1 MLNILDAMLSKTE
14 RLISC
19 FLKQNVLN
27 VITNIFVRLSWSCNT
42 VVSRA
47 KGLKSGDNACN
58 LFFYLSDCPGSCCVC
73 VSCSVM
79 SNSLQSQASLSMAF
93 PRQEYW
99 SRLPF
104 PPPGDL
110 PDPGTHPSLLH
121 CRWILFFFCRWI
133 LYCLSHQGMLGLS
146 SQILDLSVQH
156 VGSSS
161 LTRDRTQALGIG
173 TAVS

>member
-27 VITNIFVRLSWSCNT
+27 VITNIFVRLSWSYNT

-121 CRWILFFFCRWI
+121 CRWILFFFFA
-133 LYCLSHQGMLGLS
+133 GGFFT
-146 SQILDLSVQH
+146 V
-156 VGSSS
+156 
-161 LTRDRTQALGIG
+161 
-173 TAVS
+173 

>member
-1 MLNILDAMLSKTE
+1 MGIMPAIYFFIYLTAPGLA
-14 RLISC
+14 
-19 FLKQNVLN
+19 VL
-27 VITNIFVRLSWSCNT
+27 
-42 VVSRA
+42 
-47 KGLKSGDNACN
+47 
-58 LFFYLSDCPGSCCVC
+58 C

-79 SNSLQSQASLSMAF
+79 SNSLQSQVSLSMAF

-110 PDPGTHPSLLH
+110 PDPGTHPSLLN
-121 CRWILFFFCRWI
+121 CRWSLFFFFFCRWI
-133 LYCLSHQGMLGLS
+133 LYCLSHQGTLGLS
-146 SQILDLSVQH
+146 FQILDLSLQH

-161 LTRDRTQALGIG
+161 LTRDQTQALGIG